1 MLAKQRI
8 WETSVLSCQTA
19 SRAKIPTDEVRNS
32 QTIDLLSAVFNMKFL
47 LRYDKQYNRDEV
59 DFSDL

>member
-1 MLAKQRI
+1 M
-8 WETSVLSCQTA
+8 LSCQTA